1 MFVIT
6 ISAIKDIFEDMK
18 RHKSDTFENNR
29 KVLRLDKKGKAF
41 KEDLWKNLRV
51 G

>member
-6 ISAIKDIFEDMK
+6 VSAIKDIFEDMK
-18 RHKSDTFENNR
+18 RHRSDNLENTK
-29 KVLRLDKKGKAF
+29 KVLRLDKKNKVF
-41 KEDLWKNLRV
+41 VEDSWKNLRV